1 MTQALRAAVDA
12 LAPLGVRG
20 VPVERIMTF
29 YDVDEIDRAARDA
42 EAGDAIKPV
51 LRMS

>member
-12 LAPLGVRG
+12 LAPLGVCG

-29 YDVDEIDRAARDA
+29 YDVDEIDRRRGTPRPATRSSPCS
-42 EAGDAIKPV
+42 G
-51 LRMS
+51 